1 MSEVMKWITDS
12 MVVCHMVGYQLCS
25 VWGRVLWKQ
34 TKLSMKRG
42 FHGYLVWLT
51 KVEVKCEYCGIL
63 YDDQY
68 TAAVIHNFSR
78 ESCNDVSIGD

>member
-1 MSEVMKWITDS
+1 MEVDKVEHEAWFS
-12 MVVCHMVGYQLCS
+12 
-25 VWGRVLWKQ
+25 
-34 TKLSMKRG
+34 
-42 FHGYLVWLT
+42 WLLGVI

-78 ESCNDVSIGD
+78 ESCTDVSIGD